1 MADVM
6 QPLGYY
12 RFLAGD
18 LMSPIGLAAVPGG
31 IPVAANAVMLTVD
44 GSAVRFRDDGVPP
57 DGGTGMAIQPTLNP
71 FCTPAIC
78 APFCLLR
85 QAVLYCT
92 FRFIRCCD
100 AGGCVA
106 CP

>member
-71 FCTPAIC
+71 FLYTGDLRAILFI
-78 APFCLLR
+78 APSG
-85 QAVLYCT
+85 AVLHVSFYQ
-92 FRFIRCCD
+92 
-100 AGGCVA
+100 VL
-106 CP
+106 